1 MMENDEK
8 TSMSE
13 KHRPRKRFADR
24 RKNRL
29 ERRKKRSW
37 LVWLWFLLATP
48 GGIYRRTSIDRRAS
62 GEQRKDW
69 VRCSPWVSVYA
80 PVGE

>member
-29 ERRKKRSW
+29 ERRKK
-37 LVWLWFLLATP
+37 
-48 GGIYRRTSIDRRAS
+48 
-62 GEQRKDW
+62 
-69 VRCSPWVSVYA
+69 
-80 PVGE
+80 